1 MGQWISTSKA
11 SGSQYLDLQRSRL
24 HVKAKIV
31 KEDGSNLEDADVV
44 TPVNLWMQSLFNQV
58 DVYFQRKLVS
68 SSGTNYAYK
77 AYMDV
82 LLNFSEDAER
92 SQIQTQL
99 FYKDSAGA
107 FDQTK
112 VKELPLNQGLIL
124 RQKLAKNSQLVDMC
138 GPIFADTFNVSRY
151 LLNEVD
157 VRLKLFQS
165 KQEFLLMSSVAGKK
179 YKVIITE
186 VMLKAAMVGIHPDI
200 LKSHARTLKDK
211 PAIYPFNRTDVK
223 TFAVPKGQYNVNLDD
238 IFQGKIPNRLVLGMV
253 SADAYAGDLTK
264 NPFNFKHYNF
274 DFMCLYANGQSVPAK
289 ALQPKFSSNTFIE
302 AYQTLFSGMNIDGK
316 DAGITCSRN
325 DYPKGYTLVVFDLSS
340 EVVDASVQTVQK
352 QGNLQLEIRFAEALP
367 EAINAILY
375 ASFPG
380 EISIDQARTIRLT

>member
-1 MGQWISTSKA
+1 M
-11 SGSQYLDLQRSRL
+11 
-24 HVKAKIV
+24 
-31 KEDGSNLEDADVV
+31 KEDGSNLEEADVV

-58 DVYFQRKLVS
+58 DVYFQQKLVS

-92 SQIQTQL
+92 SQMQTQL

-112 VKELPLNQGLIL
+112 INEIPLNQGLIL

-138 GPIFADTFNVSRY
+138 GPIFADTFNMSRY
-151 LLNEVD
+151 LLNEVN

-165 KQEFLLMSSVAGKK
+165 KHDFRLMSSVAGKK

-186 VMLKAAMVGIHPDI
+186 VMLKVAMVGIHPDI
-200 LKSHARTLKDK
+200 LISHALKDT

-253 SADAYAGDLTK
+253 SADAYTGDLTK

-289 ALQPKFSSNTFIE
+289 ALQPKFSSNNYIE

-316 DAGITCSRN
+316 DAGIVCCRK

-352 QGNLQLEIRFAEALP
+352 QGNLQLEVRFAEALP
-367 EAINAILY
+367 EAINVILY
-375 ASFPG
+375 ASFPS
-380 EISIDQARTIRLT
+380 EISIDEARTIRLT